1 MLGAIGHEGRTL
13 DVSAMRHGDDHVL
26 AGDEVFILEVAAAI
40 HDLGTPGNG
49 EVGLYLQEFVTD
61 DAHEEFTGLQ
71 YAEQV

>member
-1 MLGAIGHEGRTL
+1 
-13 DVSAMRHGDDHVL
+13 MRHGDDHVL